1 MIASI
6 TFLAERRRTS
16 PIADEIRAAL
26 IGRVSRTVLAQAIA
40 RAERLQSHGIA
51 RFAILR
57 RVIAWALATG
67 TPGDAA

>member
-1 MIASI
+1 MTASI
-6 TFLAERRRTS
+6 SNLADRRHVPT
-16 PIADEIRAAL
+16 IAAEIRAAL

-57 RVIAWALATG
+57 RVVAWALAAD
-67 TPGDAA
+67 TPDDAA